1 MCGRVVIYLKGNRSI
16 RQLSA
21 AAICLL
27 LALFCTLP
35 ASASSEENHGEPL
48 TVGVPVD
55 RCPILFLDPK
65 TEEVSG
71 IGADLLRYAA
81 EEAGYAVTFR
91 PIGKATLKE
100 ALDDPSYD
108 LLLPFGSAIQSAAG
122 QPSVVSDNLLQ
133 TPFTLVTESNEHMTP
148 LNSLKVGML
157 RSQGGVSE
165 TVRQLYP
172 GIEINLYEDMPAC
185 VDALRSDEVDALL
198 HNSYVWSYVL
208 QKPSYSDLMVQP
220 SAMFSMDFRA
230 GAPDT
235 PKGRA
240 VIGQLNK
247 GIAAL
252 TDTRRQ
258 AVILDYTSR
267 RLYQYDFFDYLHQYG
282 AILILGVLLFAAL
295 AVIAVQR
302 IRAVRRAHEKKMLW
316 LLDHDPL
323 TGVLSLQGFRKR
335 VTQLLHENP
344 DIPYVIAYANIKNF
358 RFIND
363 NLGRSAGDELLRF
376 WADKCRAALSDRE
389 AVCRISADHFAVLR
403 RMEGEGQIIRDD
415 EIVID
420 SVRSYFTDR
429 GKENRVQVCVGVYV
443 LTKEDYLRADTD
455 HMLDLARA
463 AEKRVRDTLKDG
475 YAFYNPEQWEKGRR
489 AAEIVSHL
497 PAAIRSGEIRVWY
510 QPQVDCYT
518 GKVIGA
524 EALCR
529 WKHAKLGWVSPG
541 EFIPVLEEAG
551 LIYEL
556 DLYVWDRVCRDLQR
570 WNREGKRRSVSVN
583 LSRFDIRANPDIAGF
598 FRDLLRS
605 YDLTPDQFRIEI
617 TETFYVENSAI
628 LISTT
633 EQLRA
638 FGFRVEMDD
647 FGSGYS
653 SLHMLKEVPVNR
665 IKLDLHFLTASGDM
679 EKSRTIVSYM
689 VQMIRS
695 LDIEILAEGVET
707 AEQARFLRS
716 RGCSEMQ
723 GYYFFK
729 PMPEEEYDKLSEF
742 TEPIAG

>member
-1 MCGRVVIYLKGNRSI
+1 
-16 RQLSA
+16 
-21 AAICLL
+21 
-27 LALFCTLP
+27 
-35 ASASSEENHGEPL
+35 
-48 TVGVPVD
+48 
-55 RCPILFLDPK
+55 
-65 TEEVSG
+65 
-71 IGADLLRYAA
+71 
-81 EEAGYAVTFR
+81 
-91 PIGKATLKE
+91 
-100 ALDDPSYD
+100 
-108 LLLPFGSAIQSAAG
+108 
-122 QPSVVSDNLLQ
+122 
-133 TPFTLVTESNEHMTP
+133 
-148 LNSLKVGML
+148 
-157 RSQGGVSE
+157 
-165 TVRQLYP
+165 
-172 GIEINLYEDMPAC
+172 
-185 VDALRSDEVDALL
+185 
-198 HNSYVWSYVL
+198 
-208 QKPSYSDLMVQP
+208 
-220 SAMFSMDFRA
+220 
-230 GAPDT
+230 
-235 PKGRA
+235 
-240 VIGQLNK
+240 
-247 GIAAL
+247 
-252 TDTRRQ
+252 
-258 AVILDYTSR
+258 
-267 RLYQYDFFDYLHQYG
+267 
-282 AILILGVLLFAAL
+282 
-295 AVIAVQR
+295 
-302 IRAVRRAHEKKMLW
+302 
-316 LLDHDPL
+316 
-323 TGVLSLQGFRKR
+323 
-335 VTQLLHENP
+335 
-344 DIPYVIAYANIKNF
+344 
-358 RFIND
+358 
-363 NLGRSAGDELLRF
+363 
-376 WADKCRAALSDRE
+376 
-389 AVCRISADHFAVLR
+389 
-403 RMEGEGQIIRDD
+403 MERH
-415 EIVID
+415 V
-420 SVRSYFTDR
+420 
-429 GKENRVQVCVGVYV
+429 
-443 LTKEDYLRADTD
+443 
-455 HMLDLARA
+455 
-463 AEKRVRDTLKDG
+463 
-475 YAFYNPEQWEKGRR
+475 
-489 AAEIVSHL
+489 

-729 PMPEEEYDKLSEF
+729 PMPEEEYDRLSYQAQQLISTLAANGSSKEEIRVLFQQLPDYIPLMNDYDKLFSEAYY
-742 TEPIAG
+742 ESK

>member
-1 MCGRVVIYLKGNRSI
+1 
-16 RQLSA
+16 
-21 AAICLL
+21 
-27 LALFCTLP
+27 
-35 ASASSEENHGEPL
+35 
-48 TVGVPVD
+48 
-55 RCPILFLDPK
+55 
-65 TEEVSG
+65 
-71 IGADLLRYAA
+71 
-81 EEAGYAVTFR
+81 
-91 PIGKATLKE
+91 
-100 ALDDPSYD
+100 
-108 LLLPFGSAIQSAAG
+108 
-122 QPSVVSDNLLQ
+122 
-133 TPFTLVTESNEHMTP
+133 
-148 LNSLKVGML
+148 
-157 RSQGGVSE
+157 
-165 TVRQLYP
+165 
-172 GIEINLYEDMPAC
+172 
-185 VDALRSDEVDALL
+185 
-198 HNSYVWSYVL
+198 
-208 QKPSYSDLMVQP
+208 
-220 SAMFSMDFRA
+220 
-230 GAPDT
+230 
-235 PKGRA
+235 
-240 VIGQLNK
+240 
-247 GIAAL
+247 
-252 TDTRRQ
+252 
-258 AVILDYTSR
+258 
-267 RLYQYDFFDYLHQYG
+267 
-282 AILILGVLLFAAL
+282 
-295 AVIAVQR
+295 
-302 IRAVRRAHEKKMLW
+302 
-316 LLDHDPL
+316 
-323 TGVLSLQGFRKR
+323 
-335 VTQLLHENP
+335 
-344 DIPYVIAYANIKNF
+344 
-358 RFIND
+358 
-363 NLGRSAGDELLRF
+363 
-376 WADKCRAALSDRE
+376 
-389 AVCRISADHFAVLR
+389 
-403 RMEGEGQIIRDD
+403 MERH
-415 EIVID
+415 V
-420 SVRSYFTDR
+420 
-429 GKENRVQVCVGVYV
+429 
-443 LTKEDYLRADTD
+443 
-455 HMLDLARA
+455 
-463 AEKRVRDTLKDG
+463 
-475 YAFYNPEQWEKGRR
+475 
-489 AAEIVSHL
+489 

>member
-1 MCGRVVIYLKGNRSI
+1 MREKRLLKCLFAFLLCVLLVLPI
-16 RQLSA
+16 A
-21 AAICLL
+21 AMPA
-27 LALFCTLP
+27 LAADGENSGDTLI
-35 ASASSEENHGEPL
+35 
-48 TVGVPVD
+48 VGVPVD
-55 RCPILFLDPK
+55 RCPVFYQDPDTK
-65 TEEVSG
+65 EITG
-71 IGADLLRYAA
+71 IGVNLMQAA
-81 EEAGYAVTFR
+81 ARAAGYNTVFHIIEE
-91 PIGKATLKE
+91 PTLKE
-100 ALDDPSYD
+100 ALDNPAYD
-108 LLLPFGSAIQSAAG
+108 LVMPFGSALDSAAG
-122 QPSVVSDNLLQ
+122 KRSIVSDNLIQ
-133 TPFTLVTESNEHMTP
+133 TPFTLVTVGRQSLPP
-148 LNSLKVGML
+148 LDELRVGML
-157 RSQGGVSE
+157 KSLAAGAESVNQMFPGMVIRLYDTMSE
-165 TVRQLYP
+165 
-172 GIEINLYEDMPAC
+172 C
-185 VDALRSDEVDALL
+185 VKALRTGEVDALL

-376 WADKCRAALSDRE
+376 WADKCRAALSGRE